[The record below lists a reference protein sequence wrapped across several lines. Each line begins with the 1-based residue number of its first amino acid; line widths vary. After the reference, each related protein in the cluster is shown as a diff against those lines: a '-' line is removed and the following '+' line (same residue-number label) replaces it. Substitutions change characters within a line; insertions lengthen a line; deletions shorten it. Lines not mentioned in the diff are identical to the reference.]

1 MAILTINAVL
11 AVRAILAIC
20 TCLTFQR
27 SQPLLLAADISLFY
41 CNVIGTLS
49 VPAVRAV
56 SAISPVFAVR
66 AVSAISPVFAVRAVP
81 AVRAVSAISPVLA
94 INTIPAIGP
103 VLTVSAVLTVRPG
116 ISFISFGPHKGSQ
129 PFFHRA
135 GKGSCLYGNVVGTF
149 AVSTLFSYNIR
160 DIACRMVRRGAFR
173 LCSPENGFYDKIIRK
188 PSVKI
193 FIFILSYALAY
204 LSYFGKLLRYFNHI
218 YGKAHILLKGRVAC
232 VGIRPGKTYA
242 VFLSVKSGPKI
253 CNGRSQPLY
262 VRQFVSVNRNIS
274 RAGFFPLGILI
285 FVYKIRIPLGDLPGK
300 IIGPYSLL

>member
-11 AVRAILAIC
+11 AVRAILAIR
-20 TCLTFQR
+20 TCLAFQR

-66 AVSAISPVFAVRAVP
+66 AVSAISPVSAI
-81 AVRAVSAISPVLA
+81 RAVSAISPVSA
-94 INTIPAIGP
+94 INTILAIGP
-103 VLTVSAVLTVRPG
+103 IFTVSSIFAVRPG
-116 ISFISFGPHKGSQ
+116 ISFGPHKGSQ
-129 PFFHRA
+129 PFFHSA

-149 AVSTLFSYNIR
+149 AVRALFPYNIR

-204 LSYFGKLLRYFNHI
+204 LSYFGKLLRYLNYI